1 MSPARET
8 GDALRASV
16 EMATKVCVAA
26 VAKSMV
32 MAKAVSWKRAIGA
45 KNEREREGL
54 NLWERG
60 ALLLVGGEGEG

>member
-1 MSPARET
+1 VSPARET

-45 KNEREREGL
+45 KNERERE
-54 NLWERG
+54 R
-60 ALLLVGGEGEG
+60 A

>member
-8 GDALRASV
+8 GDALRAIV

-45 KNEREREGL
+45 KNEREGGL
-54 NLWERG
+54 NLWDRG